1 MAGGPIAG
9 TWWAHAHGK
18 EIFAALNVVADSP
31 DVRCFKLVGGKVTFV
46 HRRLWPALVRLGDE
60 LGADRLAEVRQEH
73 TPSGKHANT
82 INPFPSWVPA
92 EVKRAAAALSVEEAR
107 AALGPALTPPKPAR
121 SRTAKF
127 GTGLRPTPENETG
140 PAPSAAAVLA
150 PRSARRQ
157 DVQLRLRWRPIG
169 ARSVV
174 LLGAGKPFAKFDSGL
189 YEHPRLLPG
198 ARVARSGARISDFPI
213 RSPRRSHG
221 GDHGPDA

>member
-1 MAGGPIAG
+1 MHRTYQEGTRERTQRVKNLRDRRGAAHRPPGRTLCATSVQPGANLALAIRAQEPRSSPVSAGQCGRAIQLVPITGRNASQIG
-9 TWWAHAHGK
+9 
-18 EIFAALNVVADSP
+18 
-31 DVRCFKLVGGKVTFV
+31 
-46 HRRLWPALVRLGDE
+46 
-60 LGADRLAEVRQEH
+60 
-73 TPSGKHANT
+73 
-82 INPFPSWVPA
+82 
-92 EVKRAAAALSVEEAR
+92 
-107 AALGPALTPPKPAR
+107 
-121 SRTAKF
+121 RTAKF